1 MLKQLSIYA
10 ENKKGT
16 MTDITRILSD
26 EGINIWGSVT
36 NDSAEFGIIRMIVSD
51 AELAKKKLE
60 ESGYFCKLCNV
71 IGVEMAD
78 EVGAL
83 KKLLQT
89 LTDSNINVDYVYLSF
104 NRDSGLPVQVFHAA
118 DTPEVE
124 ECIKAKGF
132 KVVS

>member
-16 MTDITRILSD
+16 MMEITNILAG

-36 NDSAEFGIIRMIVSD
+36 NDSAEFGIIRMILSD
-51 AELAKKKLE
+51 PELGKKKLE
-60 ESGYFCKLCNV
+60 EAGYFCKLCNV

-83 KKLLQT
+83 GKLLT
-89 LTDSNINVDYVYLSF
+89 ALKDSNINVDYIYLSF
-104 NRDSGLPVQVFHAA
+104 NRDSGLPVQILHAE

-124 ECIKAKGF
+124 ECIRSKGF
-132 KVVS
+132 KIV